1 MAKLTDEQRVSEK
14 KKLQNRIEVA
24 IEQTARGITDEEL
37 AEVIHEVCSENIIP
51 I

>member
-1 MAKLTDEQRVSEK
+1 MAKLTEEERASEK
-14 KKLQNRIEVA
+14 KALKERLEVA

-37 AEVIHEVCSENIIP
+37 ADVIHEVCSESIIP